1 MNVLIFHES
10 GEQAALYG
18 LGLSFGVTSNIDPVD
33 FMYTTLH
40 EGVANR
46 LLMRA
51 RRLSGLGNGHD
62 KFLRMLRVDLLI
74 TAPLYWWKQFDT
86 YKVGTVTQSE
96 STMHTLMKS
105 PITQNMFESGLHP
118 DILNILENMR
128 LAGNFDG
135 LNNLLPHSFLQTRM
149 VSTNYA
155 VLQNITSCGSGASS
169 SPPSSASAITRTF
182 SGPTVWLMR
191 KTRTGRKMKA
201 KTTPCPT
208 ISINPSKKVW
218 LH

>member
-1 MNVLIFHES
+1 MKVLIFHES

-62 KFLRMLRVDLLI
+62 KFLRMLRVDLRI

-155 VLQNITSCGSGASS
+155 VLQNIIRQRRGHKLREWREFISTILGQCNHPDLLWPDRLADAEDPDGTEDEGKDDTM
-169 SPPSSASAITRTF
+169 PDR
-182 SGPTVWLMR
+182 LR
-191 KTRTGRKMKA
+191 K
-201 KTTPCPT
+201 
-208 ISINPSKKVW
+208 S
-218 LH
+218 

>member
-105 PITQNMFESGLHP
+105 PITQDMFESGLHP

-155 VLQNITSCGSGASS
+155 VLQNIIRQRRGHKLREWREFIS
-169 SPPSSASAITRTF
+169 
-182 SGPTVWLMR
+182 TVLGQCNHPDLLWPDRLADAEDPDGTEDEGKDDTMPDHLR
-191 KTRTGRKMKA
+191 K
-201 KTTPCPT
+201 
-208 ISINPSKKVW
+208 S
-218 LH
+218 